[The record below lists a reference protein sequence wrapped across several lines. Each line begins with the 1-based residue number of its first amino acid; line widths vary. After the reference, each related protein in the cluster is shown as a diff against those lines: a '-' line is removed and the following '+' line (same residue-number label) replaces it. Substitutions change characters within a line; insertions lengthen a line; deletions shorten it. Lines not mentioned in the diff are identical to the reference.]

1 MAEEIVN
8 SLVASEISESD
19 DTCSQK
25 SSISKPSS
33 PDNAGSILPSINRA
47 SSDSCRDFN
56 DSRRNS
62 TGERSSKI
70 SNRKV
75 VPHYLRASTGSCHD
89 FCKYGHKHA
98 FEEKKTHPFRKGTI
112 RTPIEKQNF
121 ALTASLVER
130 KKTTVVTRMVSP
142 DMKFH
147 SSRDGS
153 SPGAINLAYRP
164 TMIKQLP
171 TDKVEVSPKCD
182 PLPQHR
188 APKSEKRMN
197 NFSSKHSPSLQSPPT
212 KQFSS
217 FRTLKSAKKVEK
229 DEKPLSNFS
238 VQSSP
243 SVGPRPSAKKAEK
256 AEKLR
261 NNLSKKSSPSVG
273 QQQAVSKSSSCFH
286 SPQSINGR
294 DKRKDD
300 MKASRNVVATKVSVK
315 KVFASPTALLSPK
328 PTMNI
333 NVTMKAK
340 KNRTLKV
347 VCPLK
352 DQNRVQKEEMEK
364 NDGEIASEKTLH
376 VIMAE
381 KKNHMAEL
389 AENSDVVPPVALQS
403 VPSPEALSQSPS
415 PSFSSHE
422 RREDDNGGISSGGDG
437 NGDSESLSPYE
448 SREENDDGEGDGD
461 GGEEGGAAEFGNDDA
476 AAAADDD
483 DDDDEGEDVEEG
495 NGYACETTGEFCNK
509 NNVAKHNGGEA
520 GEGSLRK
527 TLRKGAVFSE
537 SKDPRPVKL
546 KFKRGKVVDLQS
558 ENNGGPRRL
567 RFRRARGMEE
577 KHDPKSEV
585 RRRNFKK
592 KEPDGDGN
600 GSNPRNENV
609 VLKHQDMQ
617 GRKDAQGL
625 FNNVI
630 EETANKLVES
640 RKSKVKALV
649 GAFETV
655 ISLQDTKSSPQIVS

>member
-19 DTCSQK
+19 DISSHK

-33 PDNAGSILPSINRA
+33 PDNAGSILPSINRT
-47 SSDSCRDFN
+47 SPDSCPDFN

-62 TGERSSKI
+62 TGKRS
-70 SNRKV
+70 NTKV

-98 FEEKKTHPFRKGTI
+98 FEEKEMHPFRKGII
-112 RTPIEKQNF
+112 RTPIEKQNS

-130 KKTTVVTRMVSP
+130 KKVTVMRRMVSP
-142 DMKFH
+142 GMKFH
-147 SSRDGS
+147 SSRHGS
-153 SPGAINLAYRP
+153 SPGPINLADRP

-171 TDKVEVSPKCD
+171 AKKVEVSPKCD
-182 PLPQHR
+182 PLPQHKES
-188 APKSEKRMN
+188 KSEKRMN
-197 NFSSKHSPSLQSPPT
+197 NFSSKHPPLQPPPT

-217 FRTLKSAKKVEK
+217 LRTLKSAKQVVK
-229 DEKPLSNFS
+229 DEKPMSNFS
-238 VQSSP
+238 LQSSP
-243 SVGPRPSAKKAEK
+243 SVGPRPSAKNAEK

-261 NNLSKKSSPSVG
+261 NNLSEKSSPSVG
-273 QQQAVSKSSSCFH
+273 EQQPVSKSSSCFH
-286 SPQSINGR
+286 PPASVKGR

-300 MKASRNVVATKVSVK
+300 MKASRNLVVTKVSAK
-315 KVFASPTALLSPK
+315 KVFAAPTALLSPK
-328 PTMNI
+328 PSMNI
-333 NVTMKAK
+333 NVAMKAK

-352 DQNRVQKEEMEK
+352 DQNRVQGEEMEK
-364 NDGEIASEKTLH
+364 NNDEIVSEKTLH
-376 VIMAE
+376 VIVEE
-381 KKNHMAEL
+381 KKNHMAEFT
-389 AENSDVVPPVALQS
+389 ENSDVVPSFALQS
-403 VPSPEALSQSPS
+403 VPSPKSLSRSPS
-415 PSFSSHE
+415 PSLSSHE
-422 RREDDNGGISSGGDG
+422 RRGGVDGGCSGDG
-437 NGDSESLSPYE
+437 DGTGDSESLSSHE
-448 SREENDDGEGDGD
+448 RRGENDDGDGDGD
-461 GGEEGGAAEFGNDDA
+461 SVEEEEEGGGGEFGTY
-476 AAAADDD
+476 D

-495 NGYACETTGEFCNK
+495 NGYACETTGKFCNK
-509 NNVAKHNGGEA
+509 NDMAKHNGGEA
-520 GEGSLRK
+520 GEGNLRK
-527 TLRKGAVFSE
+527 TLRKGVVFSE

-567 RFRRARGMEE
+567 RFRRPRVMEE
-577 KHDPKSEV
+577 KHDVKGEL

-600 GSNPRNENV
+600 GSKPRNENV

-655 ISLQDTKSSPQIVS
+655 ISLQDTKPSPQTVS